1 MALTPEQQQQLN
13 DLLSEAGDLSADQV
27 NRLKELLG
35 LQNQSVESLRQ
46 QTEQLQAN
54 LKLLQQNIDAD
65 STSFANK
72 VRIQRLLE
80 EEAGERATI
89 LGLITD
95 ELALEGELSA
105 ETRKLVDNAKARG
118 GAQKEFFENLENE
131 VELNQQNLEIISR
144 IKNAE
149 IRRSDMTQ
157 DIIKENKKLGPINS
171 KAVEISDKLRILA
184 GARGKELQKMYA
196 TNLLNQT
203 VDNTLIKSFGIMK
216 KTLFEVDEQLSKFN
230 KNFQF
235 GPEYTKGI
243 RDTYTELN
251 EFGVSIT
258 EAAEAQTKLVK
269 NVTDFTMMSAD
280 QQKALRDSAALAANL
295 GVSLD
300 SYTQGIQTS
309 IAFFGQTGPRAIEIQ
324 GELAATARSLGLE
337 QEQVA
342 SAFASSGGKLAKF
355 GTDAVDTFKDLQR
368 ASKITGL
375 EMDKLLA
382 VTNRFDTFEGAAD
395 QAGKLNAAL
404 GGNFV
409 NAMDLMMAT
418 DPVERFNMIRDSI
431 LDTGLSFDDMSY
443 YQKNFYKD
451 ALGLADVG
459 ELALFLRGDM
469 ESLTGSVNESAE
481 SLIEQKERAQS
492 VASIME
498 KFQAIIAN
506 NVEGIVKFVEGLNQA
521 VTFLMKFA
529 PMIKLILPAMAAYR
543 AVTMTLAIAQTGQ
556 GLAQMFV
563 GSSATVATRG
573 LAVLGLALAAIVAY
587 MLIASPSQ
595 LVIAMFAF
603 AAALVALAFVSG
615 PASTALQALAIP
627 LLQIGGALAL
637 VGVGIAA
644 ATAGIGYLVNS
655 FANMFD
661 SISSLAETTGLA
673 TVAKEIKNIASA
685 IDQVHIIKAIAFKSV
700 LDSAAVATNV
710 TAPTAVATAANS
722 VNAAGGAMSG
732 TTTVKQPIKLFFGER
747 ELAEFVTEVVG
758 DQVRIV
764 QSSV

>member
-13 DLLSEAGDLSADQV
+13 DLLSEAGDLTADQV
-27 NRLKELLG
+27 NRLKDLLS
-35 LQNQSVESLRQ
+35 LQNQSAEYLRQ

-54 LKLLQQNIDAD
+54 LKLLQESIDAD

-80 EEAGERATI
+80 EEASERATI

-95 ELALEGELSA
+95 ELALEGELSE
-105 ETRKLVDNAKARG
+105 ETRKLVENAKARG

-131 VELNQQNLEIISR
+131 VELNEDNLETIAR

-149 IRRSDMTQ
+149 IRRADAVQ
-157 DIIKENKKLGPINS
+157 DIITESKKLGPINS
-171 KAVEISDKLRILA
+171 KAVEISEKLLTLA
-184 GARGKELQKMYA
+184 GARGKELQKMA
-196 TNLLNQT
+196 AMNLLNKT

-300 SYTQGIQTS
+300 SFTQGIQTS

-382 VTNRFDTFEGAAD
+382 IANRFDTFEGAAD

-431 LDTGLSFDDMSY
+431 LDTGLSFNDMSY
-443 YQKNFYKD
+443 YQKEFYKN
-451 ALGLADVG
+451 ALGLSDVG

-481 SLIEQKERAQS
+481 SLIAQKERAQS

-498 KFQAIIAN
+498 KFQAIIAD
-506 NVEGIVKFVEGLNQA
+506 NVEGIVALAETLNNA
-521 VTFLMKFA
+521 VTFLMKFSDIFNFII
-529 PMIKLILPAMAAYR
+529 PTMIVYKS
-543 AVTMTLAIAQTGQ
+543 VTMALAIAQGIQ
-556 GLAQMFV
+556 ALAQLGVSVTAKGAAFAL
-563 GSSATVATRG
+563 GG
-573 LAVLGLALAAIVAY
+573 LVLVIGLLAAA
-587 MLIASPSQ
+587 MMFESPSK
-595 LVIAMFAF
+595 LVIGLFAF
-603 AAALVALAFVSG
+603 ARSLGSITLASG
-615 PASTALQALAIP
+615 PASTALAALAIP
-627 LLQIGGALAL
+627 LLKIGGALAL

-661 SISSLAETTGLA
+661 SISGLTETTGLA

-685 IDQVHIIKAIAFKSV
+685 IDQVPIIKAIAFKSV

>member
-13 DLLSEAGDLSADQV
+13 DLLSEAGDLTADQV
-27 NRLKELLG
+27 NSLKELLG
-35 LQNQSVESLRQ
+35 LQNQSAESLRQ

-95 ELALEGELSA
+95 ELALEGQLSD
-105 ETRKLVDNAKARG
+105 ETKKLVDNAKARG

-171 KAVEISDKLRILA
+171 KAVEISDKLLILA
-184 GARGKELQKMYA
+184 GARGKEIQKMYA

-203 VDNTLIKSFGIMK
+203 VDNALIKSFGIMK
-216 KTLFEVDEQLSKFN
+216 KTLFEVDEQLSSFN

-431 LDTGLSFDDMSY
+431 LDTGLSFNDMSY

-481 SLIEQKERAQS
+481 SLIAQKERAQS

-498 KFQAIIAN
+498 KFQAIIAD
-506 NVEGIVKFVEGLNQA
+506 NVEGIVALAEGLNKA
-521 VTFLMKFA
+521 VTFFMKFSDIFG
-529 PMIKLILPAMAAYR
+529 MIIPAFVVFR
-543 AVTMTLAIAQTGQ
+543 AVTMAQ
-556 GLAQMFV
+556 A
-563 GSSATVATRG
+563 VATQS
-573 LAVLGLALAAIVAY
+573 L
-587 MLIASPSQ
+587 MLVENARK
-595 LVIAMFAF
+595 
-603 AAALVALAFVSG
+603 AALVKGNVIKKISTLLTGKDTIAKGTNTAATGANVAAIEAQTVAMGSLSAAAG
-615 PASTALQALAIP
+615 PAAVAMSGVALSIIGIGVAI
-627 LLQIGGALAL
+627 
-637 VGVGIAA
+637 GIAIA
-644 ATAGIGYLVNS
+644 SIAYLVNS
-655 FANMFD
+655 FAKLFT
-661 SISSLAETTGLA
+661 SVAALAETDGLA
-673 TVAKEIKNIASA
+673 TVATEVAKIAAA
-685 IDQVHIIKAIAFKSV
+685 IDQIPVIKAIAFKSV